1 MKSSILFLLL
11 VTSVLLDSCG
21 NSQTAAT
28 KTSLTATEFSKNI
41 TSNDAAVIIDVRTPQ
56 EFENGHIEYA
66 INYDWNGS
74 EFDKQIAT
82 LDKEAP
88 LFVYCLSGG
97 RSSSAA
103 SHLRSNGF
111 KEVYEL
117 NGGMMQW
124 RAAGLPE
131 TTSVNEKPAGM
142 TKKQFSEL
150 LNSDKVVLVDFY
162 ADWCAPCKKMKPYLD
177 EISKDIADKVIIVRI
192 DADKNQ
198 ALCQE
203 LNITAL
209 PVLQLYKANK
219 LEWENIGFI
228 PKEQVLKQLN

>member
-1 MKSSILFLLL
+1 MRSSILFLAIA
-11 VTSVLLDSCG
+11 SAVLLNSCG
-21 NSQTAAT
+21 NGQSAPTN
-28 KTSLTATEFSKNI
+28 TSLTASEFSKNI
-41 TSNDAAVIIDVRTPQ
+41 ESNDGAKIIDVRTPQ
-56 EFENGHIEYA
+56 EFENGHIQYA
-66 INYDWNGS
+66 INFDWNGS
-74 EFDKQIAT
+74 DFDKQIAT

-131 TTSVNEKPAGM
+131 TTVVNEKPAGM
-142 TKKQFSEL
+142 TKKQFTEL
-150 LNSDKVVLVDFY
+150 LNSDKLVLVDFY

-177 EISKDIADKVIIVRI
+177 EISKDMADKVIVVRV
-192 DADKNQ
+192 DADENQ

-209 PVLQLYKANK
+209 PVLQIYKANK
-219 LEWENIGFI
+219 LQWENVGFI
-228 PKEQVLKQLN
+228 PKEDVVQKLN